1 MNGWAGLGKLLPMK
15 STSVPIGQARTN
27 LCDLVEQAKSG
38 VRVTITTHGRPA
50 AVLGPVPVPAVPW
63 RVKKPDDPARYG
75 DLQKPI
81 LEPWP

>member
-1 MNGWAGLGKLLPMK
+1 MK
-15 STSVPIGQARTN
+15 SISVPIGKARTN

-38 VRVTITTHGRPA
+38 TRVTITTHGRPA
-50 AVLGPVPVPAVPW
+50 AVLAPVSALATPW

-75 DLQKPI
+75 DLQKPV